1 MGHPMISRRRFLN
14 AGTLGAAAAVLAPSR
29 LLASHHLAG
38 ETPAVEPWFDIS
50 LAQWSLNRA
59 FWSGTKDKL
68 RFAAIAKHDFGI
80 SAVEYVNQFYL
91 EGFSPAV
98 TAELKRVSAGEGVRN
113 VLIMCDRCGRL
124 GDPDPAAQTASVEA
138 HRPWLEAARELG
150 CHAIRVNAFS
160 EASESYGTQLD
171 RTADG
176 LRRVCELGDTFGLNV
191 VVEPHGGLS
200 SNGAWLAALMDLV
213 DHPRV
218 GTLPDFGNYGDRGA
232 GWSYDI
238 YLGTEQS
245 MPYAKGVSA
254 KTFGFGVDGEENTM
268 DFRRLMRIV
277 QDSGFTGFV
286 GAEWEGNAIDED
298 TGVALTRDLLVKLGG
313 RL

>member
-1 MGHPMISRRRFLN
+1 MTSRRDFIAKSA
-14 AGTLGAAAAVLAPSR
+14 AGIAAAALAPVSLR
-29 LLASHHLAG
+29 AAG
-38 ETPAVEPWFDIS
+38 NDTPDAAGEPWFNIS
-50 LAQWSLNRA
+50 LAQWSLNKA
-59 FWSGTKDKL
+59 FWAGARDKM
-68 RFAAIAKHDFGI
+68 RFAAIAKGEFGI
-80 SAVEYVNQFYL
+80 RNIEYVNQFYI

-98 TAELKRVSAGEGVRN
+98 TAELKRVADGEGVRS
-113 VLIMCDRCGRL
+113 VLIMCDHCGRL
-124 GDPDPAAQTASVEA
+124 GDPDSAKQEESVQA
-138 HRPWLEAARELG
+138 HVPWLEAARELG

-171 RTADG
+171 RTAAG
-176 LRRVCELGDTFGLNV
+176 LRKLCEIGDTHGLNV
-191 VVEPHGGLS
+191 IVEPHGGLS

-213 DHPRV
+213 AHPRV
-218 GTLPDFGNYGDRGA
+218 GILPDFGNYGDHRA
-232 GWSYDI
+232 GWGYDA

-277 QDSGFTGFV
+277 KDSGFSGFV
-286 GAEWEGNAIDED
+286 GAEWEGKELDED
-298 TGVALTRDLLVKLGG
+298 TGVRMTRDLLVTLGG

>member
-1 MGHPMISRRRFLN
+1 MSSRRSFVKGALS
-14 AGTLGAAAAVLAPSR
+14 LAAASLATRS
-29 LLASHHLAG
+29 LQANHHLTG
-38 ETPAVEPWFDIS
+38 ESKTASAEDTWFDIS
-50 LAQWSLNRA
+50 LAQWSINKA
-59 FWSGTKDKL
+59 FWSGERDKM
-68 RFAAIAKHDFGI
+68 RFAQITKEEFGI
-80 SAVEYVNQFYL
+80 NAVEYVNQFYL
-91 EGFSPAV
+91 EGFTSAV
-98 TAELKRVSAGEGVRN
+98 TDELKRVSDGEGVRN

-124 GDPDPAAQTASVEA
+124 GDPDPVKQAESVQA
-138 HRPWLEAARELG
+138 HVPWLEAAQTLG

-160 EASESYGTQLD
+160 ERSESYGTQLD

-176 LRRVCELGDTFGLNV
+176 LRRVCEIGDTYGQNV
-191 VVEPHGGLS
+191 IVEPHGGLS

-218 GTLPDFGNYGDRGA
+218 GTLPDFGNYGDRRQ

-254 KTFGFGVDGEENTM
+254 KAFHFGADGEENTM
-268 DFRRLMRIV
+268 DFRRLMKIV
-277 QDSGFTGFV
+277 KDSGFSGFV
-286 GAEWEGNAIDED
+286 GAEYEGRVIDED
-298 TGVALTRDLLVKLGG
+298 TGVKLTRDLLVKIGG

>member
-1 MGHPMISRRRFLN
+1 MKASRRHFIATGAAGIAAVALN
-14 AGTLGAAAAVLAPSR
+14 SNPLGAAQQEPQAG
-29 LLASHHLAG
+29 G
-38 ETPAVEPWFDIS
+38 ETWFDIS
-50 LAQWSLNRA
+50 LAQWSLNKA
-59 FWSGTKDKL
+59 FWAGTRDKM
-68 RFAAIAKHDFGI
+68 RFAAISKGDFGI
-80 SAVEYVNQFYL
+80 RNVEYVNQFYM

-98 TAELKRVSAGEGVRN
+98 TAELKRVADGEGVRS

-124 GDPDPAAQTASVEA
+124 GDPDPAKREESVQA
-138 HRPWLEAARELG
+138 HVPWLEAARELG

-176 LRRVCELGDTFGLNV
+176 LRKLCEIGDTYGLNV
-191 VVEPHGGLS
+191 IIEPHGGLS

-213 DHPRV
+213 AHKRV
-218 GTLPDFGNYGDRGA
+218 GILPDFGNYGDHRSGL
-232 GWSYDI
+232 SYDAF
-238 YLGTEQS
+238 LGTAQS

-268 DFRRLMRIV
+268 DFRRLMQIV
-277 QDSGFTGFV
+277 KDSGFTGFV
-286 GAEWEGNAIDED
+286 GVEWEGKELDED
-298 TGVALTRDLLVKLGG
+298 TGVRLTRDVLVKLGG